1 MEGLR
6 EEDGGDEARE
16 ATREG
21 GERSCE
27 ALQPIARTLAMKV
40 MWRDIEGYC
49 DLTSIL
55 IQAINWAAPEN
66 ILNREKTGSRDT
78 ILGFLK

>member
-1 MEGLR
+1 MRPER
-6 EEDGGDEARE
+6 PQQRVVRDHARPC
-16 ATREG
+16 
-21 GERSCE
+21 S
-27 ALQPIARTLAMKV
+27 PIARTLAMKV